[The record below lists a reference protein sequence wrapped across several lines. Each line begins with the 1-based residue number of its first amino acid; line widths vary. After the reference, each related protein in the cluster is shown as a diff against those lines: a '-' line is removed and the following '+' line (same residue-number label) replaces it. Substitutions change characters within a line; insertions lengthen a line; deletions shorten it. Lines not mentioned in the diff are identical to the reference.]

1 LEIFK
6 PEYNL
11 LKTAG
16 SPLGRR
22 HSEET
27 KEKMI
32 NAQNSGRF
40 KKGQQRSE
48 GAGTPSQQISVFD
61 KNKNE
66 TTIYDSIREA
76 ARVLDIPNSSIRRNL
91 KTGSLYKF
99 RYIFNK
105 V

>member
-1 LEIFK
+1 MK
-6 PEYNL
+6 PYYNI
-11 LKTAG
+11 LKIAG
-16 SPLGRR
+16 SSLGYK

-27 KEKMI
+27 KEKRR

-76 ARVLDIPNSSIRRNL
+76 ARALDIPNSSIRRNL

>member
-1 LEIFK
+1 MLRILVVLRRDNKDPKEQE
-6 PEYNL
+6 PL
-11 LKTAG
+11 LNK
-16 SPLGRR
+16 
-22 HSEET
+22 
-27 KEKMI
+27 
-32 NAQNSGRF
+32 
-40 KKGQQRSE
+40 
-48 GAGTPSQQISVFD
+48 SQFFD

>member
-1 LEIFK
+1 
-6 PEYNL
+6 
-11 LKTAG
+11 
-16 SPLGRR
+16 
-22 HSEET
+22 
-27 KEKMI
+27 MI

-40 KKGQQRSE
+40 KKG
-48 GAGTPSQQISVFD
+48 QQISVFD